1 MNGDKKVKTST
12 IWKLVICAGI
22 ILLIIFFIV
31 PSIAYV
37 EDSYTGEFIVA
48 NKVYL
53 SDGGLN
59 IVVYFNET
67 PNTHF
72 LIFESWKSSHSVQL
86 SNLVEGDE
94 IRIWYRDFTF
104 GVRTIVEIEKYE

>member
-1 MNGDKKVKTST
+1 MGTKEKVVK
-12 IWKLVICAGI
+12 AGI
-22 ILLIIFFIV
+22 IIIIILIVGIFVV

-53 SDGGLN
+53 SDGSLN

-72 LIFESWKSSHSVQL
+72 LIFEDWDASHSVQL
-86 SNLVEGDE
+86 SNLVEGDR
-94 IRIWYRDFTF
+94 IKIWYRDFVF

>member
-1 MNGDKKVKTST
+1 MGQKVKS
-12 IWKLVICAGI
+12 IKIGI
-22 ILLIIFFIV
+22 IIIIILIVGIFVV
-31 PSIAYV
+31 PTIAYV

-67 PNTHF
+67 PNTHY
-72 LIFESWKSSHSVQL
+72 LIFEDWDASHSVQL
-86 SNLVEGDE
+86 SNLVDGDE
-94 IRIWYRDFTF
+94 VRIWYRDFTF

>member
-1 MNGDKKVKTST
+1 MDKQKAN
-12 IWKLVICAGI
+12 IIKLGVCIAIGI
-22 ILLIIFFIV
+22 IIIIIIV

-72 LIFESWKSSHSVQL
+72 LIFESWDASHSVQL
-86 SNLVEGDE
+86 SNLVEGDQV
-94 IRIWYRDFTF
+94 RIWYRDFTF